1 MPAGYRH
8 IGPGGELTLFQH
20 VPADVCQQ
28 CGERYYDAET
38 VEQMDEL
45 RQRVRPEQ
53 TVAVPVFDLSGS
65 PVPARA

>member
-1 MPAGYRH
+1 
-8 IGPGGELTLFQH
+8 